1 MINLFSYLLHDEFID
16 NFDLVQDKQIDYCY
30 KEKEK
35 FTTGYGD
42 AQGLKLSNG
51 EYSWHSEKKYYKNTI
66 LSETVQLFLNNY
78 FDKNN
83 IFKNGT
89 GFYMN
94 SLWFMVNSKGGYNHK
109 HQHFHKT
116 DCALSGVFWIKVPK
130 NSGNI
135 IFYNPEEYC
144 NYQVNESYSNII
156 KNIFNQK
163 SSYSISPQEG
173 KVLLFPSHL
182 DHSVDKNCSDEDRIS
197 ISFNI
202 NIQPPKYG

>member
-1 MINLFSYLLHDEFID
+1 MINLFSYLIHDGFVN
-16 NFDLVQDKQIDYCY
+16 NFDLIQDKLIDYCY

-35 FTTGYGD
+35 FTTGYAD
-42 AQGLKLSNG
+42 SKGLKVSNG
-51 EYSWHSEKKYYKNTI
+51 ENSWHSEKNYYENTI

-83 IFKNGT
+83 IFKDGT

-94 SLWFMVNSKGGYNHK
+94 SLWFMINSKGGYNHRHK
-109 HQHFHKT
+109 HFDKV

-130 NSGNI
+130 NPGNI
-135 IFYNPEEYC
+135 IFYNPEEYR
-144 NYQVNESYSNII
+144 NYQLNESYSNII

-163 SSYSISPQEG
+163 SSYQISPQEG
-173 KVLLFPSHL
+173 KIILFPSHL
-182 DHSVDKNCSDEDRIS
+182 DHSVDKNFSDEDRIS

>member
-1 MINLFSYLLHDEFID
+1 MIQLFSHLLHDGFVD
-16 NFDLVQDKQIDYCY
+16 NFDSIQDKLINFCY

-42 AQGLKLSNG
+42 SKGLQISNG
-51 EYSWHSEKKYYKNTI
+51 ENSWHSEKEYYKNNI

-83 IFKNGT
+83 IFKDGT
-89 GFYMN
+89 GFCMN
-94 SLWFMVNSKGGYNHK
+94 SLWFMINSKGGYNKRHR
-109 HQHFHKT
+109 HFHKT

-130 NSGNI
+130 DSGDI
-135 IFYNPEEYC
+135 IFHNPDEYY
-144 NYQVNESYSNII
+144 NYQLNESYSNIV

-163 SSYSISPQEG
+163 NSYSISPKEG
-173 KVLLFPSHL
+173 KVILFPSHL
-182 DHSVDKNCSDEDRIS
+182 DHSVNKNFSNQDRIS

-202 NIQPPKYG
+202 NIQPPRLT

>member
-16 NFDLVQDKQIDYCY
+16 NFDLVQDKLIDFCY
-30 KEKEK
+30 QEKEK
-35 FTTGYGD
+35 FTV
-42 AQGLKLSNG
+42 GLQVSNG
-51 EYSWHSEKKYYKNTI
+51 ENAWHSEKEYYKKNNI